1 MVDTLAVA
9 GTPHECMDRLAE
21 FDGSVDRVILG
32 GAWVGP
38 SEERLQENHR
48 AILDVF
54 GQAR

>member
-1 MVDTLAVA
+1 VA